1 MLLHLIRCKVLFG
14 WVKYIYIYT
23 SYIYIYT
30 SYILGGLR
38 LPPRFDND
46 VDVST
51 PEHHHATNIHVK
63 IALVKRQAIALIIA
77 P

>member
-14 WVKYIYIYT
+14 WVK
-23 SYIYIYT
+23 YIYIYT